1 MVRVLLVALAACGG
15 GNKPAGEDAARA
27 ARDAAIPDAGSAAPA
42 VGEAAIRVEWKAVP
56 TIARQSPGKTAC
68 NTPRTAQVAPTT
80 MWGIPD
86 AIVLTERAP
95 APGTARIVLAGCAL
109 TPRIAIAKELVVESA
124 LDRPAKL
131 TLTKHG
137 TIGSLGS
144 LTAGETRAIQLPIA
158 GHAVSIALEPDT
170 VYRVAIEASGLADAI
185 DDEDA
190 WIVNAPGGVTDS
202 GGLATLKLPS
212 GSHDV
217 TAWLPSRGGQDWK
230 VVKSKVTV
238 ETGQLAELAI
248 DLGPR

>member
-1 MVRVLLVALAACGG
+1 LVKWWLVALVACGG
-15 GNKPAGEDAARA
+15 GKKPAGEDAARA
-27 ARDAAIPDAGSAAPA
+27 ASRDAAIPDAGSAGPA

-56 TIARQSPGKTAC
+56 TIARQSPGKTPC
-68 NTPRTAQVAPTT
+68 NTPRAAQVAPTT

-86 AIVLTERAP
+86 AIVLTDKAP
-95 APGTARIVLAGCAL
+95 APGTARIVLADCAL

-144 LTAGETRAIQLPIA
+144 LTAGEARAIQLPIA
-158 GHAVSIALEPDT
+158 GHAVAIALEPDT
-170 VYRVAIEASGLADAI
+170 VYRLAI
-185 DDEDA
+185 DADEQDA
-190 WIVNAPGGVTDS
+190 WIVNAPGGVTDA

-238 ETGQLAELAI
+238 ETGQLAELSI